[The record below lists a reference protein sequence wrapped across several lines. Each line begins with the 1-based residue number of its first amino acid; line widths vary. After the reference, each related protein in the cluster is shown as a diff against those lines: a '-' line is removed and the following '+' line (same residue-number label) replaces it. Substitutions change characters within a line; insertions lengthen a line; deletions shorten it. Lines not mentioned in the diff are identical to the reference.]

1 MSNEAACRGIRRGTS
16 RPADRVEGGSQ
27 HAVRRHRRRQ
37 EGSRGRREARGRT
50 PHGKPFK
57 FANDQQGFASL
68 LRRLGELVAGP
79 DDCLLVMESTGHYWL
94 ALWEFVVAHGYG
106 VAVVNCRK
114 ANC

>member
-1 MSNEAACRGIRRGTS
+1 M
-16 RPADRVEGGSQ
+16 
-27 HAVRRHRRRQ
+27 
-37 EGSRGRREARGRT
+37 
-50 PHGKPFK
+50 
-57 FANDQQGFASL
+57 